1 MRPGLMLRRT
11 PDRALKNRTVRPKA
25 GRMAALVVTLK
36 KNITVVPQLI
46 GVLMAAAMNFH
57 MYFTVFNSGAH
68 NYCPVLFIIT
78 QKCGV
83 QVDPIRSASR
93 IRSES
98 PRICCVGYLRS
109 YVITLR

>member
-1 MRPGLMLRRT
+1 
-11 PDRALKNRTVRPKA
+11 
-25 GRMAALVVTLK
+25 
-36 KNITVVPQLI
+36 
-46 GVLMAAAMNFH
+46 MAAAMNFH
-57 MYFTVFNSGAH
+57 MYFTVFNSSAH

-98 PRICCVGYLRS
+98 RGFAVWVI
-109 YVITLR
+109 YVVT